1 MIIST
6 IHHLLLLKDKQ
17 KLDLRKFLYLRHM
30 LDFATVRRFT
40 AGKLTVAQV
49 TFSLNRFTFSPFL
62 AFTFIAAFTIREF
75 IHQLTPFDLD
85 PSPAFN

>member
-1 MIIST
+1 LAFRPHQQIVNDH
-6 IHHLLLLKDKQ
+6 IHHSS
-17 KLDLRKFLYLRHM
+17 FVVGHM

-62 AFTFIAAFTIREF
+62 AFTFIVAFTIREF